1 MKALVTLVLVLFAGH
16 GAFAQDE
23 KGTIVNPEG
32 TAEFTEKKGI
42 HDVRLILT
50 SRIFKQSR
58 HRIRR
63 AKGCVTIDGRA
74 PLGTDCGLPKVE
86 IASMRLFLDGKRIPI
101 SRGLYSDC
109 YSPPFFKDYQARGIM
124 NKYLAIKLGD
134 DMKSVFVFLAAGDGA
149 GVYDVIW
156 VLRKDGHHAR
166 FTNSGGDC
174 SFLNFDCN
182 QINGQPSA
190 RVAW

>member
-1 MKALVTLVLVLFAGH
+1 MRGLVSLVLVAFAGH
-16 GAFAQDE
+16 CIFAQDE
-23 KGTIVNPEG
+23 KRTIVKQEG

-42 HDVRLILT
+42 HDVRLLFT
-50 SRIFKQSR
+50 SRRFKPSR
-58 HRIRR
+58 HRIVRR
-63 AKGCVTIDGRA
+63 NGCVVIDGQS
-74 PLGTDCGLPKVE
+74 PIGTDCGLPKVE

-101 SRGLYSDC
+101 PRRLYSDC

-124 NKYLAIKLGD
+124 NKYLAIKFGD

-156 VLRKDGHHAR
+156 VLRKDGNHTR

-174 SFLNFDCN
+174 GFLNFDCKPN
-182 QINGQPSA
+182 
-190 RVAW
+190 